1 MHAARSLL
9 RIVFSLLSI
18 TFAFAAHAND
28 EYQGKVAVI
37 TGSSYGL
44 GMELAKIA
52 ADKKMKLVLADI
64 RPDPSKAFAETVKK
78 NGGEA
83 IVVEVDLAVAEQ
95 RPRVIDAA
103 MKQFGR
109 IDYLFNN
116 AGYNYIATVEQIE
129 LKEAHRL
136 FEVNYWAYLDLAQRS
151 IPIMK
156 KQGSGTIVSTAS
168 IMGHMPGSPSNSQYS
183 ATKHA
188 VVALFQAMEQEVK
201 PLGIRVRIASPG
213 GMRTNIAK
221 FSVGPGAEGRRTRAD
236 AWEHPEVAARE
247 IFEQIPSNEVVIYP
261 GSMAKGMRGRN

>member
-1 MHAARSLL
+1 MRIVTLVSRFAFTLALALASTAHAAEDY
-9 RIVFSLLSI
+9 
-18 TFAFAAHAND
+18 A
-28 EYQGKVAVI
+28 GKVAVI
-37 TGSSYGL
+37 TGSSHGL
-44 GMELAKIA
+44 GLELAKIA
-52 ADKKMKLVLADI
+52 AEKKMKLVLADI
-64 RPDPSKAFAETVKK
+64 RPEGSKSLAETVKK

-83 IVVEVDLAVAEQ
+83 IVVEVDLAIAEQ

-116 AGYNYIATVEQIE
+116 AGYNYIATVEQID

-136 FEVNYWAYLDLAQRS
+136 FEVNYWAYLDLAQRA

-156 KQGSGTIVSTAS
+156 KQTSGTIVNTAS
-168 IMGHMPGSPSNSQYS
+168 VMGHMPGSPSNSQYS

-201 PLGIRVRIASPG
+201 PYGIRIKIASPG

-221 FSVGPGAEGRRTRAD
+221 FSVGPGAEGRRNRAD
-236 AWEHPEVAARE
+236 SWEEPKIAAAE
-247 IFEQIPSNEVVIYP
+247 IFEQIPGNDVVIYP